1 MKVTVTG
8 ISYAETKRELFEAL
22 DERFRVPRERYQQIV
37 TDRQALDSIL
47 KEGAERVRAIG
58 SAILRRVRQAVGVGS

>member
-22 DERFRVPRERYQQIV
+22 DERFRAPRERYQQIV

-58 SAILRRVRQAVGVGS
+58 SPILRRVRQAVGVGS